1 MSTQTVSLR
10 LVLTGNA
17 GAELRRIAQQNIR
30 DTRSINDMQRL
41 GLQTQRQIDREI
53 RNQQRS
59 YRRLRDSG
67 VASAN
72 DIRRAHRAMTE
83 EIRRLNGEL
92 RTGSSLMGKMKTA
105 GALVGGAVAAGAV
118 VNSQIKPAR
127 TYDEQLARTAGTATY
142 GKGMTIAERKLVKVE
157 LDKTVMAAVRGGGG
171 TSDGALAAADTLIA
185 SGAYDLASVKEVLG
199 VTQRASFV
207 SGASPTDAAAVTLQL
222 KNFGLSPNQI
232 ARGQDIA
239 VAGGQLGGFEYDTMA
254 QYLSRQL
261 PLAKAAGYGGEDG
274 LKKVVALNQVA
285 INTAGNQDEAG
296 NNVVNLLQKISSREF
311 SKQINKQIEPQK
323 GDPQLPKSQ
332 GGGLDWSAYARQQKA
347 QGVDQIDAFVALLER
362 QLAGDSQYQALK
374 AQAAGA
380 KGEEAKALYEQMSQM
395 LEGSNLGE
403 VIADR
408 QALMAALAISTNG
421 AENERIKSGLDNADG
436 TIDGLHELFKGDE
449 WATAMGRQ
457 QEQLAISYGLYTQ
470 VNEQLSAFNSGM
482 AGFMEKHEGLA
493 TAAYGAGLALAALA
507 AGGIVTSLAGGAGAG
522 AAGGAAG
529 GLLGRA
535 GGTFGRAA
543 GAIGR
548 GAVAGGSALVSASG
562 AAVAYSGV
570 LGYGAGTLINKG
582 YIEKNEGLAD
592 KIGGTIHTALA
603 NLGFES
609 SQQALDAHFNSLI
622 QQSEQTAA
630 KQDQMVSEQAQTKQ
644 IQAQMAAQQGQMIA
658 QQGQMIGQLQAI
670 ASKPVPT
677 FNPVITIG
685 GRSTAMNMMDEISN
699 QSKRGK
705 YGPYI

>member
-10 LVLTGNA
+10 LRLTGNA

-72 DIRRAHRAMTE
+72 DIRRAQRAMRE
-83 EIRRLNGEL
+83 EVRRLNGEL
-92 RTGSSLMGKMKTA
+92 RTSGSLMGKMQTA
-105 GALVGGAVAAGAV
+105 GAIVGGAVAAGAV

-127 TYDEQLARTAGTATY
+127 TYDEQLARTSGTATY
-142 GKGMTIAERKLVKVE
+142 GKGMSIADRKLVKVE

-171 TSDGALAAADTLIA
+171 TREGGLEAADTLIA

-207 SGASPTDAAAVTLQL
+207 SGATAVDAAAVTLQL

-232 ARGQDIA
+232 AKGQDIA

-261 PLAKAAGYGGEDG
+261 PLAKAAGYGGIDG
-274 LKKVVALNQVA
+274 LKKIVALNQVA

-311 SKQINKQIEPQK
+311 AKQINKQIEPQK
-323 GDPQLPKSQ
+323 GDPQIPKSQ

-362 QLAGDSQYQALK
+362 QLAGDSQYQSLK
-374 AQAAGA
+374 QQAGQA
-380 KGEEAKALYEQMSQM
+380 KGQEAKALYEQMSQM

-421 AENERIKSGLDNADG
+421 SENERIKSGLDNAGG
-436 TIDGLHELFKGDE
+436 TVDGLHELFKDDE
-449 WATAMGRQ
+449 WATAMSRQ
-457 QEQLAISYGLYTQ
+457 QEMLNINYGLYKQ
-470 VNEQLSAFNSGM
+470 VNEQLSEFNSSMG
-482 AGFMEKHEGLA
+482 GFMEKHEGLA
-493 TAAYGAGLALAALA
+493 IAAYTAGLALTALGAAGVVGGVLGASGGGGLAGGLAGAAKFAKVGGAVGLA
-507 AGGIVTSLAGGAGAG
+507 AGAGV
-522 AAGGAAG
+522 
-529 GLLGRA
+529 
-535 GGTFGRAA
+535 
-543 GAIGR
+543 AIGT
-548 GAVAGGSALVSASG
+548 
-562 AAVAYSGV
+562 GV
-570 LGYGAGTLINKG
+570 NYAIEGTVI
-582 YIEKNEGLAD
+582 AD
-592 KIGGTIHTALA
+592 KIGEGMAHLLSAFGNKEAEAAIAA
-603 NLGFES
+603 NAKYDQMIAE
-609 SQQALDAHFNSLI
+609 QQ
-622 QQSEQTAA
+622 QTKA
-630 KQDQMVSEQAQTKQ
+630 KQEQMVNEQAQTKQ
-644 IQAQMAAQQGQMIA
+644 IQAQMAAQQGIMISH
-658 QQGQMIGQLQAI
+658 LSAI
-670 ASKPVPT
+670 AAKPVPT
-677 FNPVITIG
+677 FNPNIVIG
-685 GRSTAMNMMDEISN
+685 GRPVAMNMMQEVSK
-699 QSKRGK
+699 QAKRGK
-705 YGPYI
+705 YGPYRN

>member
-10 LVLTGNA
+10 LLLTGNA

-72 DIRRAHRAMTE
+72 DIRRAHRAMTD

-92 RTGSSLMGKMKTA
+92 RTSSTLMGKMKTA
-105 GALVGGAVAAGAV
+105 GAVVGGAVAAGAV

-127 TYDEQLARTAGTATY
+127 TYDEQLARTSGTATY
-142 GKGMTIAERKLVKVE
+142 GKGMTIAERRLVKVE

-185 SGAYDLASVKEVLG
+185 SGAYDLASVKKVLG
-199 VTQRASFV
+199 ITQRASFV
-207 SGASPTDAAAVTLQL
+207 SGASAPDAAAVTLQL
-222 KNFGLSPNQI
+222 KNFGLKPEQI
-232 ARGQDIA
+232 GLGQDIA

-261 PLAKAAGYGGEDG
+261 PLAKAAGYGGLDG
-274 LKKVVALNQVA
+274 LKKIVALNQVA

-311 SKQINKQIEPQK
+311 SKQINKQIAPQA

-332 GGGLDWSAYARQQKA
+332 GEGLDWSAYARQQKS
-347 QGVDQIDAFVALLER
+347 QGVDQIDAFVSLLER

-374 AQAAGA
+374 SQAAGA
-380 KGEEAKALYEQMSQM
+380 KGKEAQALYEQMSQM

-421 AENERIKSGLDNADG
+421 SENERIKGGLDNAGG

-457 QEQLAISYGLYTQ
+457 QEQLGINYSLYTK
-470 VNEQLSAFNSGM
+470 VNEQLSGFNESLG
-482 AGFMEKHEGLA
+482 GFMERHEGLA
-493 TAAYGAGLALAALA
+493 TAAYAAGLALAAVAA
-507 AGGIVTSLAGGAGAG
+507 AGVVNSLAGGAGAG
-522 AAGGAAG
+522 AAGAAAG

-535 GGTFGRAA
+535 GGGLARAGSA
-543 GAIGR
+543 LGR
-548 GAVAGGSALVSASG
+548 GAIAGGSALVSGAG

-570 LGYGAGTLINKG
+570 LGYGAGTLISKG
-582 YIEKNEGLAD
+582 YVEKNESLSD

-603 NLGFES
+603 SMGIES
-609 SQQALDAHFNSLI
+609 SQQALDQHFNSLI

-630 KQDQMVSEQAQTKQ
+630 KQEQMVNEQAQTKQ

-658 QQGQMIGQLQAI
+658 QQGQMIGQLSVI
-670 ASKPVPT
+670 AAKPVPT

-685 GRSTAMNMMDEISN
+685 GRSTAMNMMDEIGK

-705 YGPYI
+705 FGPYR

>member
-10 LVLTGNA
+10 LLLTGNA

-105 GALVGGAVAAGAV
+105 GALVGGTIAAGAV

-127 TYDEQLARTAGTATY
+127 TYDEQLARTSGTATY

-171 TSDGALAAADTLIA
+171 TADGALAAADTLIA
-185 SGAYDLASVKEVLG
+185 SGSYDLASVKKVLG
-199 VTQRASFV
+199 ITQRASFV
-207 SGASPTDAAAVTLQL
+207 SGATAPDAAAVTLQL
-222 KNFGLSPNQI
+222 KNFGLKPEQI
-232 ARGQDIA
+232 GLGQDIA

-261 PLAKAAGYGGEDG
+261 PLAKAAGYGGLDG
-274 LKKVVALNQVA
+274 LKKIVALNQVA

-332 GGGLDWSAYARQQKA
+332 GGGLDWSAYARQQKS

-380 KGEEAKALYEQMSQM
+380 KGKEAQALYEQMSQM

-421 AENERIKSGLDNADG
+421 AENERIKGGLDNAGG

-457 QEQLAISYGLYTQ
+457 QEALGISYGLYTQ

-482 AGFMEKHEGLA
+482 SGFMEKHAGLA
-493 TAAYGAGLALAALA
+493 TAAYGAGLALAAIAA
-507 AGGIVTSLAGGAGAG
+507 AGVVGSLAGGAGAG
-522 AAGGAAG
+522 AAGG
-529 GLLGRA
+529 LLGRA
-535 GGTFGRAA
+535 GGALAGAAA
-543 GAIGR
+543 GVAG
-548 GAVAGGSALVSASG
+548 GGALAVAGG
-562 AAVAYSGV
+562 AAG
-570 LGYGAGTLINKG
+570 GYLIGTGISKS
-582 YIEKNEGLAD
+582 IEGTAVAD
-592 KIGGTIHTALA
+592 KIGASIATALA
-603 NLGFES
+603 AFGNDDAQAAIAANAKYDQMIAE
-609 SQQALDAHFNSLI
+609 QQ
-622 QQSEQTAA
+622 QTKA
-630 KQDQMVSEQAQTKQ
+630 KQDQMVNEQAQTKQ

>member
-10 LVLTGNA
+10 LILTGNA

-30 DTRSINDMQRL
+30 DTRAINDMQRL

-53 RNQQRS
+53 RNLQRS

-72 DIRRAHRAMTE
+72 DIRRAHRAMTD

-92 RTGSSLMGKMKTA
+92 RTSGSLMGKVKTA
-105 GALVGGAVAAGAV
+105 GAVVGGVVAGAAV

-185 SGAYDLASVKEVLG
+185 SGAYDLASVKQVLG
-199 VTQRASFV
+199 ITQRASFV
-207 SGASPTDAAAVTLQL
+207 TGATAPDAAAVTLQL
-222 KNFGLSPNQI
+222 KNFGLKPSQI
-232 ARGQDIA
+232 GLGQDIA

-261 PLAKAAGYGGEDG
+261 PLAKSAGYGGIEG
-274 LKKVVALNQVA
+274 LKKVVAMNQVA

-296 NNVVNLLQKISSREF
+296 NNVVNLLQKINSREF
-311 SKQINKQIEPQK
+311 AKQIYKQVEPQK
-323 GDPQLPKSQ
+323 GDPVDKD
-332 GGGLDWSAYARQQKA
+332 GGLLWGEYARQQKA
-347 QGVDQIDAFVALLER
+347 KGVDQVDAFVALLER

-374 AQAAGA
+374 SQAAGA
-380 KGEEAKALYEQMSQM
+380 KGEEAKALYEQMGQM

-403 VIADR
+403 IIADR

-421 AENERIKSGLDNADG
+421 SENERIKSGLDGASG

-482 AGFMEKHEGLA
+482 SGFMEKHEGLA

-507 AGGIVTSLAGGAGAG
+507 AGGVVSSLAGGAGAG

-535 GGTFGRAA
+535 GGLIGRAGGAIAGAAA
-543 GAIGR
+543 GAAGSA
-548 GAVAGGSALVSASG
+548 GLAVAGG
-562 AAVAYSGV
+562 AAG
-570 LGYGAGTLINKG
+570 GYLIGTGISKG
-582 YIEKNEGLAD
+582 IEGTAVAD
-592 KIGGTIHTALA
+592 KIGAAIATALA
-603 NLGFES
+603 AFGNDDAKAAIDANAKYDQMIAE
-609 SQQALDAHFNSLI
+609 QQ
-622 QQSEQTAA
+622 QTKA
-630 KQDQMVSEQAQTKQ
+630 KQDQMVSEQTQTKQ
-644 IQAQMAAQQGQMIA
+644 IQAQMAAQQGRMIA

-670 ASKPVPT
+670 ASKPVPS
-677 FNPVITIG
+677 FNPNITIA
-685 GRSTAMNMMDEISN
+685 GRPIAMNMMDEISN

-705 YGPYI
+705 FGPYI